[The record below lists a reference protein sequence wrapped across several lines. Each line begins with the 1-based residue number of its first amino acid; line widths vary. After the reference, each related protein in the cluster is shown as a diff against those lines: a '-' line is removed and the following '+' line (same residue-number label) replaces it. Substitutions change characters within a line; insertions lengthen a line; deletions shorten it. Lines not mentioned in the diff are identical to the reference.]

1 MSMLLIG
8 SLAAMK
14 NGVLLRKEVS
24 DHDYI
29 VHTEDVSTLLE
40 CYGSEDVHYAEDGIH
55 IYSTPDRHSKINA
68 ILEIEIALPG
78 STGYDL
84 LQKYGGG
91 LNVATNDDLLMLKLS
106 HRYKKNSSHFLKTM
120 RDIHIL
126 RSVGATV
133 ADTAWLKRREKE
145 TLNYKHPKLEGV
157 DSVKFFKD
165 SGIDY
170 KYMHDDIHEAV
181 KHLEKPAYTYY
192 MTSDEDVHCS
202 KDAFFDVS
210 EEIRLY
216 GVLEESYVLSLERS
230 IVPFNVTDVDN
241 QYTAFT
247 TALEKVCTSITSGW
261 FREYAWDNYHKVKS
275 MYNRDYI
282 QRFDNAVYDGKVRPY
297 EH

>member
-14 NGVLLRKEVS
+14 NGVRLRKVVS

-181 KHLEKPAYTYY
+181 KHLDHPAYTYY

-202 KDAFFDVS
+202 KDRFFDLD
-210 EEIRLY
+210 EHTKLL
-216 GVLEESYVLSLERS
+216 GVLEEAYVLSLERS
-230 IVPFNVTDVDN
+230 IIPFGLESFE
-241 QYTAFT
+241 QRQESFIY
-247 TALEKVCTSITSGW
+247 ALEKVCTSITSGW
-261 FREYAWDNYHKVKS
+261 FREYAWENYAKVRKLYS
-275 MYNRDYI
+275 QEYVD
-282 QRFDNAVYDGKVRPY
+282 RFYHSLAEGKVRNY
-297 EH
+297 D